1 MENMD
6 NEWKFKSAL
15 ACLFTL
21 LSLAYLVWTT
31 GGWETAEE
39 LQAYDART
47 ALLEGGVKAAQDDE
61 DRARAQRTL
70 DDHVAK
76 GKQESPGWA
85 ALFPSKKIN
94 LGLDLQGGIELE
106 LRVDLRK
113 AVEGA
118 AERYTTT
125 IVESCKEKGIEVT
138 AQRLP
143 GTAEIAVFAPSDKV
157 EAVRGI
163 VAERIGI
170 FANLGSRPIDG
181 KDATIFR
188 FDDDYMTRVGETALQ
203 QGVETIRNRIDK
215 FGVSEPSI
223 LTKGK
228 DRITVQ
234 LPGLDDPQRAI
245 DLVGKT
251 AQLELRML
259 YKEDQWSDARVAA
272 LVESTVKEASFGEY
286 YTDAQLALVLEGKIP
301 AEAEVLFHKEF
312 DTVAM
317 RQIRKQPFLVNKK
330 VELTGEFIE
339 FAQVSRDQFDA
350 PYVRMELNGEG
361 GKIFGNLSGENVGKR
376 MAIVL
381 DQNVNSAPVFN
392 EKIPNGVASITLGD
406 DNSAEAIQEAQDL
419 VVVLRAGALPAP
431 IEIEHNR
438 TVGKTLGDDSIQAG
452 IAASALAAVLV
463 LGFMVLYYGAAGLV
477 ADIAVAVNI
486 VLLLGVLAAF
496 GATLT
501 LPGIGGII
509 LTVGMAVDA
518 NVIINERIREEL
530 RSGKSARAA
539 IAAGYDRASTSILD
553 ANITTFLSAAVM
565 YSYGTGPI
573 KGFAVTLMIGL
584 ITSVYT
590 GLAMTHLIFDYLARG
605 KQIEKLSIGIKV

>member
-1 MENMD
+1 MD
-6 NEWKFKSAL
+6 NEWKFKAAMATFFVVL
-15 ACLFTL
+15 AAAFLTW
-21 LSLAYLVWTT
+21 SV
-31 GGWETAEE
+31 GGWDTTEE
-39 LQAYDART
+39 LQAFDART
-47 ALLEGGVKAAQDDE
+47 ALLEGAVKSSVDDA

-70 DDHVAK
+70 DDHLAR
-76 GKQESPGWA
+76 GKHPAPAWA
-85 ALFPSKKIN
+85 SVFPARKLN

-113 AVEGA
+113 AVEA
-118 AERYTTT
+118 SAERYTTT
-125 IVESCKEKGIEVT
+125 IVETCKEKGIDVT

-143 GTAEIAVFAPSDKV
+143 GTAEIAVFAPPDKV
-157 EAVRGI
+157 EATRAVI
-163 VAERIGI
+163 AERIGI
-170 FANLGSRPIDG
+170 FANLGTRAVDG
-181 KDATIFR
+181 RDATVFR
-188 FDDDYMTRVGETALQ
+188 FDDDYMKRVSETALQ

-215 FGVSEPSI
+215 FGVTEPSI
-223 LTKGK
+223 LTKGQ

-251 AQLELRML
+251 AQLQFRML
-259 YKEDQWSDARVAA
+259 WKEDQWSDTRVQT
-272 LVESTVKEASFGEY
+272 LVDATVKEAGLGDY
-286 YTDAQLALVLEGKIP
+286 YNDAQLAAALEGKIP
-301 AEAEVLFHKEF
+301 PEAEVLFQKEF
-312 DTVAM
+312 DSVSM
-317 RQIRKQPFLVNKK
+317 RQVRKQAYLVNKK

-339 FAQVSRDQFDA
+339 YAQVARDQFDA
-350 PYVRMELNGEG
+350 PYVRMELNKEG
-361 GKIFGNLSGENVGKR
+361 GRIFGNLSGENVGKR

-381 DQNVNSAPVFN
+381 DDNVNSAPVFN

-406 DNSAEAIQEAQDL
+406 DDSLQAMQDAQDL

-438 TVGKTLGDDSIQAG
+438 TVGKTLGDDSIEAG
-452 IAASALAAVLV
+452 VSASALAAVLV
-463 LGFMVLYYGAAGLV
+463 LGFMVLYYRSAGFV
-477 ADIAVAVNI
+477 ANLAV
-486 VLLLGVLAAF
+486 VLNVLMLLGSLAAF

-530 RSGKSARAA
+530 RAGKSVTAA
-539 IAAGYDRASTSILD
+539 IAAGYDRASSSILD

-590 GLAMTHLIFDYLARG
+590 GLFVTHIIFDWLARG
-605 KQIEKLSIGIKV
+605 RRIERLSIGIEV